1 MKKYGLFGFLGLAGL
16 SAVLALPA
24 RAEDSPQVFISEI
37 NWAGSEKSTADEWL
51 ELVNLGNQPVDLSH
65 YVLTGVATGGQA
77 IEIAEGTALAPGKTL
92 LVSNHAANDPKS
104 TLLISPNLV
113 TTAISLPNSALD
125 ILLTTPA
132 GLVIDSYTDTG
143 NLEFGSSKPAVS
155 IERNLTTMA
164 WQSSSQNLGLAS
176 NEQFGTPGSVSLP
189 SPQVTT
195 PPVLPLLGEVA
206 QTPVQV
212 VVEPT
217 PVVETPVV
225 VEPEP
230 VVVLPPVEPTP
241 EPAVINIPEPT
252 PLPLPCTQVVL
263 ESELPIAS
271 SWPTQTPQIQVES
284 TTSTWAE
291 PSSAPTSNP
300 GIQPIAPNDL
310 IINELVSDPIDGVE
324 WLEILNDSSAQ
335 IDLTNSTLKDAGNH
349 VTDLPTQT
357 LNAGDL
363 IVVENPNGNLNNSGD
378 TITLINSSGTTIDT
392 ITYGTA
398 EMPAPKDGES
408 LARTSDGDWLIT
420 DATRDTPNVFPVP
433 EAGPSPAPT
442 REDSNETSYDQ
453 TTNQSHPAVSDSG
466 TPTEPVATHNNSQP
480 AGAEP
485 IQRIVAIAQSV
496 TESVNASTPAKK
508 SSSAKSKAATE
519 LTVVT
524 GTVVALPNTFGKQ
537 TMFLDGHEI
546 YFNAATWP
554 DIQLGDVLQISGT
567 PSSNEGV
574 ERLKVKVATDIVVTG
589 HVESAPT
596 PIAGAELASS
606 PHGLLVSISG
616 RVVGKDGD
624 KLALIA
630 DDGTA
635 VTIVAYKKTGVSWKS
650 MQSGTAI
657 MTGVVRMTD
666 DGPRIY
672 VRSTDDVR
680 ITPDAA
686 ITPTVP
692 GSKPKTTT
700 SPLVGGGLLTGSL
713 GALMTWYA
721 KSRNLL
727 SWLPF

>member
-1 MKKYGLFGFLGLAGL
+1 MKNYGLFRFLGLASL

-24 RAEDSPQVFISEI
+24 RAEVAPHVFISEI
-37 NWAGSEKSTADEWL
+37 NWAGSETSTADEWL
-51 ELVNLGNQPVDLSH
+51 ELVNLGDQTVDLSH
-65 YVLTGVATGGQA
+65 YVLTGTATGGQA
-77 IEIAEGTALAPGKTL
+77 IEIAEGTTLDPGQTL
-92 LVSNHAANDPKS
+92 LVSNYAANDPKS
-104 TLLISPNLV
+104 TLLISPNLI

-143 NLEFGSSKPAVS
+143 ALDFGSSKPAVS
-155 IERNLTTMA
+155 IERNLATME

-176 NEQFGTPGSVSLP
+176 NVQLGTPGSVSLP
-189 SPQVTT
+189 SPQVQ
-195 PPVLPLLGEVA
+195 PA
-206 QTPVQV
+206 PVQV
-212 VVEPT
+212 VNDPT
-217 PVVETPVV
+217 PIVDTLVA

-230 VVVLPPVEPTP
+230 IVVSEVQMPVQVEP
-241 EPAVINIPEPT
+241 EPAVIELPEPVM
-252 PLPLPCTQVVL
+252 LPSPCTQVVL
-263 ESELPIAS
+263 ESETPTAS
-271 SWPTQTPQIQVES
+271 SWGAAISSKSVEMTAPPSLPMAGEELQMPEPVSTPSVQT
-284 TTSTWAE
+284 
-291 PSSAPTSNP
+291 
-300 GIQPIAPNDL
+300 IAPGDL
-310 IINELVSDPIDGVE
+310 VLNELVSDPVDGVE
-324 WLEILNDSSAQ
+324 WLEILNDSSTQ
-335 IDLTNSTLKDAGNH
+335 IDLTDSTLKDAGNH
-349 VTDLPTQT
+349 VTELPAQT
-357 LNAGDL
+357 LAAGDL
-363 IVVENPNGNLNNSGD
+363 IVIENPNGNLNNSGD
-378 TITLINSSGTTIDT
+378 TITLIDSSGVTIDE

-398 EMPAPKDGES
+398 KFPAPEDGES

-420 DATRDTPNVFPVP
+420 DATRDTPNAFPTAVS
-433 EAGPSPAPT
+433 ESDT
-442 REDSNETSYDQ
+442 SSTSSNAQYDQ
-453 TTNQSHPAVSDSG
+453 TTNESNPLVSDSG
-466 TPTEPVATHNNSQP
+466 TAPEPVAAHNNSES

-485 IQRIVAIAQSV
+485 VQRVVAIANSLTDNV
-496 TESVNASTPAKK
+496 TTSTPAKK
-508 SSSAKSKAATE
+508 SSSAKNKAASE

-554 DIQLGDVLQISGT
+554 DIQLGDVLQVSGT

-574 ERLKVKVATDIVVTG
+574 ERLKVKAATDIIVTG
-589 HVESAPT
+589 HNESTST
-596 PIAGAELASS
+596 PITGVELASS

-650 MQSGTAI
+650 VQSGTAT
-657 MTGVVRMTD
+657 MTGIVRSTS

-680 ITPDAA
+680 ITPDA
-686 ITPTVP
+686 TVSPTVAS
-692 GSKPKTTT
+692 SKPKTTS